1 MNKVLKYD
9 LVQAMAAPLTAKDIK
24 PQAVSEC
31 LACVKTY
38 TGKISDEK
46 GVPLSGATLFNLR
59 SKTGTITNSN
69 GDFNL
74 KALPSDPIE
83 IRTLGLQTQII
94 LAKNLP
100 PLLKMQEEEMALE
113 EVVVT
118 HTPPKKEVVPS
129 YNIAVKKSKKWLWI
143 GIIIASAG
151 VIYGVTRKNKNSNE
165 NKKPKKVDL

>member
-31 LACVKTY
+31 LSCTKTY

-100 PLLKMQEEEMALE
+100 PLLKMQEEEIALE

-118 HTPPKKEVVPS
+118 HTPPKKEDKHKVQPS
-129 YNIAVKKSKKWLWI
+129 YNSAVKKSKKWLWI
-143 GIIIASAG
+143 GIFIAATG
-151 VIYGVTRKNKNSNE
+151 VIYGVTRKNK
-165 NKKPKKVDL
+165 KPKKVDL